1 VGLVPGTRLGPY
13 EVLSPLGS
21 GAMGEVY
28 RARDVRLGR
37 DVAIKVLPEET
48 AKIPDRLPRFERE
61 ARAVAALNHPNILA
75 LHDIGQD
82 AGIVYAV
89 MELLEGDTLRA
100 RLEAAGS
107 LSPLKAT
114 NYASQIARG
123 LAAAHERGI
132 VHRDLKPANLF
143 ITNDGR
149 LKILDFG
156 LAHRYAEA
164 ATDADSQVAQL
175 ATEPGTIIGTPL
187 YMSPEQLL
195 GETATTR
202 SDLFAFGLIVYE
214 MLTGR
219 HPFKRD
225 TGANTVKAILR
236 EDPTPLGRALPD
248 LPAGL
253 AGVLE
258 SCLDK
263 DASNRPASAR
273 DLALFLD
280 AAGSGSNESVAG
292 RRIAPADVRRL
303 RARVVG
309 ISCGLLIL
317 LSVTTWAFVRTMADR
332 TVSAVIDADLARATR
347 LVTRV
352 QGERL
357 TGLAL
362 TARLVASFPELRALF
377 ATDAATIRDYLLSYQ
392 QRNKDAPMLVALAPD
407 GSVIARTDDIPVSDG
422 NEEWAATLIER
433 GGEPM
438 IVEMRNVPFHAAAA
452 VADAGGNVFGYVIG
466 AAMIDDAF
474 ASSIRDVTQDE
485 VVLLSDR
492 GVVASTLRAGQTPWS
507 SRDQWRR
514 AGVGADRE
522 LELAIGGQPFAAREV
537 VLSDRPGISAI
548 VLKSRDEV
556 IAPFRRIQN
565 GVLLIGLLCAAI
577 AAAGSLW
584 IAKTLASTWTPKSP

>member
-1 VGLVPGTRLGPY
+1 MGLVPGTRLGPY
-13 EVLSPLGS
+13 EVLSPIGS

-37 DVAIKVLPEET
+37 DVAIKVLLEET
-48 AKIPDRLPRFERE
+48 AQIPDRLPRFERE

-82 AGIVYAV
+82 AGVVYAV

-100 RLEAAGS
+100 RLAAGQ

-132 VHRDLKPANLF
+132 VHRDLKPENLF
-143 ITNDGR
+143 ITTDGR
-149 LKILDFG
+149 VKILDFG

-164 ATDADSQVAQL
+164 PADVGSRATQL

-187 YMSPEQLL
+187 YMAPEQLV
-195 GETATTR
+195 GETATTQ
-202 SDLFAFGLIVYE
+202 SDLFAFGVIVYE
-214 MLTGR
+214 MLTGQ

-225 TGANTVKAILR
+225 TGASTVGAILR
-236 EDPTPLGRALPD
+236 DDPAPLGRALPD

-253 AGVLE
+253 VGVLE

-263 DASNRPASAR
+263 DASHRPSSAR

-280 AAGSGSNESVAG
+280 AVGSGSQESG
-292 RRIAPADVRRL
+292 TWRRIAPADVRRL
-303 RARVVG
+303 RTRIVA

-317 LSVTTWAFVRTMADR
+317 LSVTTWAFVRTMANR
-332 TVSAVIDADLARATR
+332 TVSAAIEADLARASR

-357 TGLAL
+357 TALAL

-377 ATDAATIRDYLLSYQ
+377 ATDAATIRDYLSSYQ
-392 QRNKDAPMLVALAPD
+392 QRNKDAPLLVALGPD
-407 GSVIARTDDIPVSDG
+407 GSVIARTDDVPVSDG
-422 NEEWAATLIER
+422 NEEWAATLLER
-433 GGEPM
+433 GGEPTV
-438 IVEMRNVPFHAAAA
+438 VEMRNVPFHAAAA
-452 VADAGGNVFGYVIG
+452 VAEAGGNVFGYVVS
-466 AAMIDDAF
+466 AATIDDAF
-474 ASSIRDVTQDE
+474 AASVRDVTQDE
-485 VVLLSDR
+485 VVLLTDR
-492 GVVASTLRAGQTPWS
+492 DVVASTLRAVQTPWS
-507 SRDQWRR
+507 SREQWRR
-514 AGVGADRE
+514 AGGSTDRGVE
-522 LELAIGGQPFAAREV
+522 LTIGGQPFAAREV

-577 AAAGSLW
+577 AAAGSFW
-584 IAKTLASTWTPKSP
+584 IAKTLASTWTPKPR

>member
-1 VGLVPGTRLGPY
+1 LAAGTRLGPY
-13 EVLSPLGS
+13 EILVPIGS

-61 ARAVAALNHPNILA
+61 AKAVAALNHPNILA
-75 LHDIGQD
+75 LHDIGEEG
-82 AGIVYAV
+82 GIVYAV
-89 MELLEGDTLRA
+89 MELLEGETLRA
-100 RLEAAGS
+100 RLKAAGQ
-107 LSPLKAT
+107 LSPLKAL

-132 VHRDLKPANLF
+132 VHRDLKPENLF
-143 ITNDGR
+143 ITSDGR
-149 LKILDFG
+149 VKILDFG
-156 LAHRYAEA
+156 LAHRPANVSSGE
-164 ATDADSQVAQL
+164 DSQVTHF
-175 ATEPGTIIGTPL
+175 ATEPGTLIGTPL

-202 SDLFAFGLIVYE
+202 SDLFAFGVITSE

-225 TGANTVKAILR
+225 VTTDTVRAILR
-236 EDPTPLGRALPD
+236 DDPEPLGRVVPE

-263 DASNRPASAR
+263 DASSRPASAR

-280 AAGSGSNESVAG
+280 AALSGSQESG
-292 RRIAPADVRRL
+292 TWRRIAPADVRRL
-303 RARVVG
+303 RARMVA

-317 LSVTTWAFVRTMADR
+317 LSATTWGFVRTMADR
-332 TVSAVIDADLARATR
+332 TVAAAIDADLTRASR

-352 QGERL
+352 QNERL
-357 TGLAL
+357 TAVEL

-377 ATDAATIRDYLLSYQ
+377 TTDAATIRDYLLSYQ
-392 QRNKDAPMLVALAPD
+392 QRNPEVPLLVALGPD
-407 GSVIARTDDIPVSDG
+407 LSVIARTDDVPVSTGD
-422 NEEWAATLIER
+422 ERWAAALVE
-433 GGEPM
+433 GGEPAV
-438 IVEMRNVPFHAAAA
+438 VEMRDVPFHAAAA
-452 VADAGGNVFGYVIG
+452 VADAGGNVFGYVVG
-466 AAMIDDAF
+466 ASTIDDTF
-474 ASSIRDVTQDE
+474 ASSIRDATQDE

-492 GVVASTLRAGQTPWS
+492 GVVASTLRAGQAPWS
-507 SRDQWRR
+507 SREEWRR
-514 AGVGADRE
+514 AGGNTDRGIE
-522 LELAIGGQPFAAREV
+522 VAVGGQPFAAREV
-537 VLSDRPGISAI
+537 PLSDRPGISA
-548 VLKSRDEV
+548 VLLKSRDEV
-556 IAPFRRIQN
+556 IEPFRRIQN

-577 AAAGSLW
+577 AAAGSFW
-584 IAKTLASTWTPKSP
+584 IAKTLAATWPSGSR